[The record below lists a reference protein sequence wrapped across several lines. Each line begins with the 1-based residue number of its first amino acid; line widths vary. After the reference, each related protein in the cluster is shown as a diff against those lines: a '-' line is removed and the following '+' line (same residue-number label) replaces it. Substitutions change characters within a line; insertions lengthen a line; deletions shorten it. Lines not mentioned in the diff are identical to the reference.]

1 MLISLTYLKLK
12 EMAKKHN
19 IEKAKKLIK
28 TAKER
33 GAKLVVLP
41 SLFPVGNGFE
51 IYDNEKKIK
60 SMVKNLAEKIPG
72 NTSEIVIKLAI
83 EGQIHV
89 IAGPLLEQ
97 AGPKVFLT
105 TLVISP
111 DGEIIGKY
119 RKVASSEKDIRLGIS
134 NGKEPMHVVL
144 DKKYGLIAEDDLMSP
159 EINRLLYFAGSQAV
173 IGTMKAYNKRQDSI
187 KHLAIARTVENNMS
201 YLVNGE
207 IIESEEGDIVGYSPT
222 FITTPDSLIYKE
234 ANDEDSIVLVESSM
248 ITTQHENLMSK
259 AGDLE
264 SIIFGLCKS
273 VKRIKTVNNSHIQED

>member
-1 MLISLTYLKLK
+1 MLISLTHLKLK
-12 EMAKKHN
+12 EMSKKHN
-19 IEKAKKLIK
+19 VEKAKKLVK

-33 GAKLVVLP
+33 GAKLVILP

-51 IYDNEKKIK
+51 VYDNEKKMR
-60 SMVKNLAEKIPG
+60 SMVRNLAEKIPG
-72 NTSEIVIKLAI
+72 NTSEIVIKLAMD
-83 EGQIHV
+83 GQVHV

-134 NGKEPMHVVL
+134 NGKEPMHVLL
-144 DKKYGLIAEDDLMSP
+144 DRKYGLIAEDDLMSP

-173 IGTMKAYNKRQDSI
+173 IGTMKAYGKRQDFI
-187 KHLAIARTVENNMS
+187 KYVAIARTVENEMP
-201 YLVNGE
+201 YLMNGE
-207 IIESEEGDIVGYSPT
+207 IIESEDGDIVGYSPT

-234 ANDEDSIVLVESSM
+234 ANEEDTILLVESSM
-248 ITTQHENLMSK
+248 ISASHDNLV
-259 AGDLE
+259 ARANDLE
-264 SIIFGLCKS
+264 SIL
-273 VKRIKTVNNSHIQED
+273 